1 MRLVIGIYGYEN
13 YNLNTRIMIQVNRRQ
28 FLKKYG
34 TIALG
39 SIVVPT
45 IIPACARG
53 KNGNVSP
60 SDRVNLAF
68 IGAGNQAGNDVKEFL
83 KDKRVQV
90 VTVCDVNKE
99 SSGYWDG
106 KVAGRDFIKRLVN
119 ETYSETYGKSYTGC
133 KTVSDFRQVLL
144 DDSIDAVEVVTP
156 DHWHAIPVLMAA
168 AAGKDIYCQKPLA
181 LTIPEG
187 RAMSNAVK
195 KFNIVF
201 QTGSQ
206 RRSGNIDR
214 KVCELV
220 RNGKIGE
227 LHTVKVGLPKGTP
240 DYGRTGHLTETIP
253 VPEGFDYD
261 TWLGPAPDAPYCP
274 ARTHVNYRWN
284 LDYSGGQLTDW
295 GGHFIDMAQWGM
307 GTDDT
312 GPVKIQNAK
321 AKWAKH
327 PVWNTAIEFYF
338 EAIYANG
345 VKLIVSTDEQMGFK
359 FEGSEGSI
367 WQNGADPES
376 LLETKIGRNDIRLY
390 NSNASHYQNFID
402 CILSREITAAPA
414 EVGHRSVSI
423 AHLGNIA
430 MFLEQDLSWD
440 PEKEEFIDNP
450 IAQNMLKREMREP
463 WRELYQKYEV

>member
-1 MRLVIGIYGYEN
+1 MNKTNRRSFLKIYG
-13 YNLNTRIMIQVNRRQ
+13 TVAA
-28 FLKKYG
+28 G
-34 TIALG
+34 TL
-39 SIVVPT
+39 VVPT

-53 KNGNVSP
+53 KNGHTAP
-60 SDRVNLAF
+60 SDRVNMAF

-99 SSGYWDG
+99 SSGYWNG
-106 KVAGRDFIKRLVN
+106 KVAGREFIKRLVN
-119 ETYSETYGKSYTGC
+119 ESYTEQYGKPYNSC
-133 KTVSDFRQVLL
+133 IVAEDFREVIQNK
-144 DDSIDAVEVVTP
+144 DIDVVEVVTP

-168 AAGKDIYCQKPLA
+168 AAGKDIYCQKPLS
-181 LTIPEG
+181 LTISEG
-187 RAMSNAVK
+187 RAMVNAVEK
-195 KFNIVF
+195 YNIIF

-206 RRSGNIDR
+206 RRSSSAFR
-214 KVCELV
+214 KICELV
-220 RNGKIGE
+220 RNGKLGE
-227 LHTVKVGLPKGTP
+227 LHTVKVGLPNGTP
-240 DYGRTGHLTETIP
+240 DYGKTGNLTEIIP
-253 VPEGFDYD
+253 VPEGFDYN
-261 TWLGPAPDAPYCP
+261 TWLGPAPDAPYSP

-312 GPVKIQNAK
+312 GPIKIQNAK
-321 AKWAKH
+321 AKWAEH

-345 VKLIVSTDEQMGFK
+345 VKLIVSTDEQVGVK

-367 WQNGADPES
+367 WQNGANPES
-376 LLETKIGRNDIRLY
+376 LLETRIGRNDIHLY
-390 NSNASHYQNFID
+390 DSNASHYQNFID
-402 CILSREITAAPA
+402 CVLSREITAAPA
-414 EVGHRSVSI
+414 EVGHRSISI

-430 MFLEQDLSWD
+430 MLLKQDLNWN
-440 PEKEEFIDNP
+440 PEKEEFVDNLL
-450 IAQNMLKREMREP
+450 AQQMLKREMREP